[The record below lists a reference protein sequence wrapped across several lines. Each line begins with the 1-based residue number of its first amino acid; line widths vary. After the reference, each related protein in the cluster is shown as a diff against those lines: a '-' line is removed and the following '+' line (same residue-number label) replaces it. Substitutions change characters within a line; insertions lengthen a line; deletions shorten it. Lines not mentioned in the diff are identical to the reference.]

1 MNRRPFLQ
9 KLAVAG
15 TSLATMPFVL
25 YGKMDFPKATR
36 LKFIT
41 ASDGH
46 WGQPNTDFE
55 GFHKNLFDAIHREKE
70 VDFVVFNGDLIHDRP
85 ELLPEVTEF
94 YRQLQVPHYVCRGNH
109 DRVSEEDFQKIMGQ
123 TTNFSFE
130 SKGSGILLLDCS
142 NEKGEYLCADLE
154 YAKTILDKYAN
165 LEHVFVF
172 VHISQNDWTRHGVDC
187 KPFLDLVTSY
197 PNVEA
202 TFHGHDHDVDG
213 QMIYRKKPFLWS
225 GHFGGNWGNPFPS
238 YRVCEVGDDGKVIS
252 YLKTVKDGT
261 ILNGHTLNN

>member
-9 KLAVAG
+9 KLALAS
-15 TSLATMPFVL
+15 TSLMTMPFIT

-55 GFHKNLFDAIHREKE
+55 GSHRALIEAIHREKE
-70 VDFVVFNGDLIHDRP
+70 VDFVVFNGDLIHD
-85 ELLPEVTEF
+85 EASLLPGVKKV
-94 YRQLQVPHYVCRGNH
+94 YNQLQVPYYVCRGNH
-109 DRVSEEDFQKIMGQ
+109 DRVSEGDFMRIMGQ
-123 TTNFSFE
+123 TTNFSFIT
-130 SKGSGILLLDCS
+130 KDSGILLLDCS

-154 YAKTILDKYAN
+154 FAGLILEEYAKLP
-165 LEHVFVF
+165 HVFVF

-197 PNVEA
+197 SNVRA

-213 QMIYRKKPFLWS
+213 QMLYKKKPFFWS
-225 GHFGGNWGNPFPS
+225 GHFGGSWGNPFPS
-238 YRVCEVGDDGKVIS
+238 YRVCEVGEDGKVIS

-261 ILNGHTLNN
+261 ILNGHNL